1 MDVGL
6 EASGMAARTR
16 NRHLSAIS
24 AFANCCVE
32 TDRLSRNPLERV
44 RKANE
49 GAGRRRQR
57 RAMTEDEIGRL
68 LAAAGRRPLRD
79 AMTVRRG
86 ARRGELAAKI
96 APQVRNRLERLG
108 RECAPVYKTL
118 VLTGLRLNELASIT
132 MGHCRLDG
140 PTPQLE
146 LAAADS
152 KNRQGAMIPL
162 RSELAA
168 ELAQWIEDKAEG
180 PREALCDAPAVQF

>member
-1 MDVGL
+1 MRNDRG
-6 EASGMAARTR
+6 R
-16 NRHLSAIS
+16 NRPTT
-24 AFANCCVE
+24 CRCWPE
-32 TDRLSRNPLERV
+32 TT
-44 RKANE
+44 
-49 GAGRRRQR
+49 AGRDD
-57 RAMTEDEIGRL
+57 RATWGKKGRTCRKDCP
-68 LAAAGRRPLRD
+68 AS
-79 AMTVRRG
+79 
-86 ARRGELAAKI
+86 
-96 APQVRNRLERLG
+96 PQSTRTTG
-108 RECAPVYKTL
+108 RERAPVYKTL